1 MKQQKYPGKGKGGG
15 EEERGKSK
23 KRDRIEV
30 ERLTL
35 KHALTKI
42 CIRNNSQ
49 GSFRIVIILSD
60 GPNFRDSSQKMATP
74 A

>member
-1 MKQQKYPGKGKGGG
+1 MKQRKYPHNGKGGG
-15 EEERGKSK
+15 EEERGKSNK
-23 KRDRIEV
+23 KDRIEV
-30 ERLTL
+30 ERLT
-35 KHALTKI
+35 LTKI

-49 GSFRIVIILSD
+49 GSFRIVMILSD

>member
-1 MKQQKYPGKGKGGG
+1 MKQRKYPHKGKGGG
-15 EEERGKSK
+15 EEEQGKSN

-30 ERLTL
+30 ERLT
-35 KHALTKI
+35 LTKI

-49 GSFRIVIILSD
+49 GSFRIVMILSD
-60 GPNFRDSSQKMATP
+60 GHNFRDSSQKMATP

>member
-1 MKQQKYPGKGKGGG
+1 MRQRKDPNKGKGRG
-15 EEERGKSK
+15 EEERGKSNK
-23 KRDRIEV
+23 KDRIEV
-30 ERLTL
+30 ERLTF